1 MGHPM
6 ICIGGSSGSI
16 GILHDI
22 LAGLP
27 NTFPAPITVVLHRH
41 ADSQDTLLRLLRSPG
56 MPAIIEPYDK
66 EVLSGGAVYIA
77 PPNYHMLVDGPMI
90 SLSNDPPVRHARP
103 SIDVLFGSVARSYG
117 PHCTA
122 IILSGANSDGAR
134 GAARIH
140 RRGGRV
146 LVQDPQTAA
155 SAIMPQKTLQHVP
168 SARVLSADDIGAY
181 LLKSLPPE
189 RPT

>member
-1 MGHPM
+1 MTHPM

-16 GILHDI
+16 EVLHDI

-27 NTFPAPITVVLHRH
+27 KTFPAPVTIVLHRH
-41 ADSQDTLLRLLRSPG
+41 RDSQETLLRLLRSPG

-66 EVLSGGAVYIA
+66 EVLSSGAVYLA
-77 PPNYHMLVDGPMI
+77 PPNYHMLVDGTAI
-90 SLSNDPPVRHARP
+90 SLSVDPPIRHARP

-117 PHCTA
+117 PRCIV

-134 GAARIH
+134 GAACIH

-146 LVQDPQTAA
+146 LVQDPATAA
-155 SAIMPQKTLQHVP
+155 SPVMPQNTLQHVP
-168 SARVLSADDIGAY
+168 TARVLSPAEIGAY
-181 LLKSLPPE
+181 LLKFLAPE